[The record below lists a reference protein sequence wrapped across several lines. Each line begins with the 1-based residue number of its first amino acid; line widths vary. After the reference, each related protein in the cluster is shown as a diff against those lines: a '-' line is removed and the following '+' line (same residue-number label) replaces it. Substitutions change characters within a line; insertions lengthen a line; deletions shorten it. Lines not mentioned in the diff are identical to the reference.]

1 MQCKVSFLTRKS
13 RGGVTHIDEIVSGSS
28 IRVGRSTENEL
39 YLSDFRVSLH
49 HATIHD
55 RQGRY
60 YIEAESGSDLRV
72 NNAIAQ
78 STRLNKGDKIAV
90 GPYDIEVIS
99 AEEGQDL
106 DITIELV
113 RQLGDDLEQLKQRS
127 TTTLAATGFSRRRW
141 SWVFYTIISLL
152 FLVLPISAFFSD
164 AVRDVF
170 KDAPITADV
179 AWKSG
184 EFESAHTFF
193 ANDCKACH
201 QEAFTTVRDTA
212 CATCHT
218 ETHTHADPQF
228 FELSGLNETRCATC
242 HKEHNG
248 RDGLVRR
255 DEGLCGDCHKDLDT
269 TTGTDLTNVQ
279 DFGNNHPDFKATMF
293 RFDARAKTFSTNR
306 EALKDKPV
314 ETSNLKFP
322 HDKHLTV
329 EGVDAPGG
337 SRVMVCADCHQAE
350 PGGIG
355 MKPIVMKDH
364 CSECHRL
371 EFEADIPD
379 RIVPHGNLEHILYT
393 LTEYY
398 GNLALKGGYDDLDAP
413 AVVRNRR
420 RPGQRITKRERKDAF
435 LWAKQKAF
443 DVGEDLFEDR
453 VCSTCHDVTKVSDG
467 NLRDGDAPKW
477 EIAPVRL
484 ADTWLPKARFVH
496 NKHQT
501 MQCTD
506 CHDAAKS
513 EESGDV
519 LIPAIDNCQQ
529 CHAGTE
535 AAHNKIESTCV
546 DCHGF
551 HIAEDFLLGDRK
563 GMPARKAMSATAERM
578 DKNIK

>member
-1 MQCKVSFLTRKS
+1 MQCNVSFLTRKS
-13 RGGVTHIDEIVSGSS
+13 RGGVTHKDDIISGAS
-28 IRVGRSTENEL
+28 IRIGRSTENEL
-39 YLSDFRVSLH
+39 YLSDFRTSLH
-49 HATIHD
+49 HATVHD

-60 YIEAESGSDLRV
+60 YIEAESGSDIRV
-72 NNAIAQ
+72 NNDITQ
-78 STRLNKGDKIAV
+78 SARLNSGDIIAV
-90 GPYDIEVIS
+90 GPYDIEILS
-99 AEEGQDL
+99 AEEGKDL
-106 DITIELV
+106 EITVELV
-113 RQLGDDLEQLKQRS
+113 RQLGDDLEKLKQRS
-127 TTTLAATGFSRRRW
+127 VTTLAATGFSRRRW
-141 SWVFYTIISLL
+141 SWVFFSIIALL
-152 FLVLPISAFFSD
+152 FLALPIAAFFSD
-164 AVRDVF
+164 EVRDLF

-201 QEAFTTVRDTA
+201 QKAFETVRDTA
-212 CATCHT
+212 CVTCHT
-218 ETHTHADPQF
+218 ETHTHADPLF

-255 DEGLCGDCHKDLDT
+255 DEGLCGDCHKDLDSK
-269 TTGTDLTNVQ
+269 TGTDLKNVQ
-279 DFGNNHPDFKATMF
+279 DFGNSHPDFSATMF
-293 RFDARAKTFSTNR
+293 RYDAAAKKFSTAR
-306 EALKDKPV
+306 EVLKENPK

-322 HDKHLTV
+322 HDKHLSV

-337 SRVMVCADCHQAE
+337 SRVMVCADCHSPE

-355 MKPIVMKDH
+355 MKPINMKQH
-364 CSECHRL
+364 CAECHSL
-371 EFEADIPD
+371 EFEADIPQ

-398 GNLALKGGYDDLDAP
+398 GNVALKGGYDDIDAP
-413 AVVRNRR
+413 AIVRNRR
-420 RPGQRITKRERKDAF
+420 RPGQRITPKERKDAF
-435 LWAKQKAF
+435 LWAKQKAMS
-443 DVGEDLFEDR
+443 VGEDLFEDR
-453 VCSTCHDVTKVSDG
+453 VCATCHGVSKVDNSDS
-467 NLRDGDAPKW
+467 PKW

-496 NKHQT
+496 KKHET

-506 CHDAAKS
+506 CHDATKS

-535 AAHNKIESTCV
+535 KAHNKVQSTCV

-563 GMPARKAMSATAERM
+563 DMPARTKKSATAKRM
-578 DKNIK
+578 EKPIK

>member
-1 MQCKVSFLTRKS
+1 MQCNVSFLTRKS
-13 RGGVTHIDEIVSGSS
+13 RGGVTHKDEVVSGAS
-28 IRVGRSTENEL
+28 IRIGRSTDNEL
-39 YLSDFRVSLH
+39 YLSDFRTSLH

-60 YIEAESGSDLRV
+60 YIEAESGSDIRV
-72 NNAIAQ
+72 NNNITQ
-78 STRLNKGDKIAV
+78 SARLNSGDVIAV
-90 GPYDIEVIS
+90 GPYDIEIIS
-99 AEEGQDL
+99 ADEGEKL
-106 DITIELV
+106 NITVELV

-127 TTTLAATGFSRRRW
+127 VTTLAATGFSRRLW
-141 SWVFYTIISLL
+141 SWVFFTIITAL
-152 FLVLPISAFFSD
+152 FLALPIAAFYSD
-164 AVRDVF
+164 EVRDMF

-179 AWKSG
+179 SWKTG

-201 QEAFTTVRDTA
+201 QKAFETVRDTS
-212 CATCHT
+212 CVTCHT
-218 ETHTHADPQF
+218 ETHTHADPLF

-255 DEGLCGDCHKDLDT
+255 DEGLCGDCHKDLDAK
-269 TTGTDLTNVQ
+269 TGTDLKNVQ
-279 DFGNNHPDFKATMF
+279 DFGNNHPNFSATMF
-293 RFDARAKTFSTNR
+293 RYNASAKTFSTQR

-337 SRVMVCADCHQAE
+337 NRVMVCADCHQAE

-355 MKPIVMKDH
+355 MKPINMKQH
-364 CSECHRL
+364 CAECHSL
-371 EFEADIPD
+371 EFEADIPQ
-379 RIVPHGNLEHILYT
+379 RVVPHGNLEHILYT

-398 GNLALKGGYDDLDAP
+398 GNVALKGGFEDIDAP
-413 AVVRNRR
+413 AIVQNRR
-420 RPGQRITKRERKDAF
+420 RPGQRITPRERKDAF
-435 LWAKQKAF
+435 LWAKQKAMS
-443 DVGEDLFEDR
+443 VGEDLFEDR
-453 VCSTCHDVTKVSDG
+453 VCATCHDVTKV
-467 NLRDGDAPKW
+467 RDGDSPKW

-484 ADTWLPKARFVH
+484 ADTWLPKSRFVH
-496 NKHQT
+496 KKHET

-513 EESGDV
+513 EDSGDV

-529 CHAGTE
+529 CHAGTDE
-535 AAHNKIESTCV
+535 AHNKVQSTCV

-551 HIAEDFLLGDRK
+551 HIADDFLLGDRK
-563 GMPARKAMSATAERM
+563 GMPARAKKSATAARM
-578 DKNIK
+578 EKPSK